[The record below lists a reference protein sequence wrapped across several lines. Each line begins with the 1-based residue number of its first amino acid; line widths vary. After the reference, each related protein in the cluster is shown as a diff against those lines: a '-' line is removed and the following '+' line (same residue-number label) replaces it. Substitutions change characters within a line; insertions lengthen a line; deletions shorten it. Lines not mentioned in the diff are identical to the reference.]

1 MEFEEFIDACSILE
15 ENIEDFNSITYE
27 EIQIL
32 IELHFDVKLDLNT
45 IKDFVIRKEKLFKD
59 NSYEN
64 CMIYQKMLFL

>member
-15 ENIEDFNSITYE
+15 ENIKNFNSCTYE

-32 IELHFDVKLDLNT
+32 IELHFDKKLNLNV
-45 IKDFVIRKEKLFKD
+45 IEKFVTKKEKLFKD

-64 CMIYQKMLFL
+64 EIVYQKMLFL